1 MGLQMPASK
10 TFRRLLR
17 ELPTTFDA
25 GAMFRHRTLSADGIE
40 MTLALNHLAYFL
52 LTRLLLPCLQTSAS
66 ARIVNVASA
75 AHRRATID
83 FSDLQSEHRYS
94 GWLAY
99 KRSKLCN
106 ILFTYELARQLRGT
120 RVVVNA
126 LHPGFVA
133 TSIGV
138 KHGLTTEL
146 VWRLLTLFAISVEQ
160 GARTL
165 VHAATAPEAATLS
178 GTYLVGCKPRASST
192 NSYDT
197 RAAKQL
203 WQASEELTTI
213 TA

>member
-1 MGLQMPASK
+1 MSNCCSRFRTGYPPIALRRAHANIDDNGSGGNWGYRASK
-10 TFRRLLR
+10 TAVNMVGTNLMHEFRPR
-17 ELPTTFDA
+17 
-25 GAMFRHRTLSADGIE
+25 GIAV
-40 MTLALNHLAYFL
+40 AL
-52 LTRLLLPCLQTSAS
+52 
-66 ARIVNVASA
+66 
-75 AHRRATID
+75 
-83 FSDLQSEHRYS
+83 
-94 GWLAY
+94 
-99 KRSKLCN
+99 
-106 ILFTYELARQLRGT
+106 
-120 RVVVNA
+120 

-197 RAAKQL
+197 RAANQL